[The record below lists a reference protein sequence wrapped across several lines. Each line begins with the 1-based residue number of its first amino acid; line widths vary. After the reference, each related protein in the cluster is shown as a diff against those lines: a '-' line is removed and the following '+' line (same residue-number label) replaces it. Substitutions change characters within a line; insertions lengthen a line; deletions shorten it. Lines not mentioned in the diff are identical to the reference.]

1 MSVVGSGLGVS
12 HPLDSSK
19 HSNDRAVDSLF
30 YESYDGASNQSP
42 RGGGVNNQTQKISD
56 TSRRSIGAKTL
67 AKIKDVAVTID

>member
-42 RGGGVNNQTQKISD
+42 RGGGTNQTQKNSD